1 MGLNLGVNILTS
13 GFLVTV
19 LIFLVVMGVLFVT
32 AASKIQEVLI
42 DGDSRTNNQQELKS
56 AYNSVRVAYIL
67 AFIAAALALLLAI
80 LYAGHETVINPS
92 EYWHLALFLITYI
105 LLVISVIYAYV
116 ALDKIYDLRI
126 ADRNG
131 ADAYIWAGMLMA
143 IFGFV
148 GLTASG
154 TGRLGMNIMRTGA
167 SKRLSAAETKV
178 NEHLPAIR
186 AQVDENLQAVKDQV
200 DRHLAAVRAKVD
212 QLEAS
217 APVVVASP
225 GLVSPSSGLAVPA
238 AASPSFVVPSRSATR
253 IPTRIPT
260 GRPQDVFMSPSA
272 LQTGLM
278 NV

>member
-186 AQVDENLQAVKDQV
+186 AQVDENLQAVRNEV
-200 DRHLAAVRAKVD
+200 DEHLPAVRAKVD
-212 QLEAS
+212 QL

-225 GLVSPSSGLAVPA
+225 GLVSPSSGLAVPT